1 MNQKILITDL
11 NSTLIEPI
19 ALYIGMASFESRCIS
34 LLKEICEK
42 NICNTFHIFKNAETS
57 DQAESNLT
65 VMLSLIK
72 SKVITTVISL
82 DEPTLAAN
90 SFTKIIEYTRTLK
103 AGSIFIDITT
113 FTHEQLLIL
122 FRILEQIKLKRN
134 IIFGYTGADEYSTNT
149 TLEDIWLSKGVS
161 QIRSVLGFPGNLL
174 PSKKLHLILLAGFE
188 HERAKTVIEQ
198 FEPNVLSIGIGK
210 RDQSMSDKHHET
222 NARFFQEIKKFVEL
236 TISTATNV
244 NTFEFSCVDPLETK
258 NIVLNQASLYQN
270 FNTVI
275 CPMNTKLSTLGVAFA
290 ATENETLQICYSR
303 AIAYNESG
311 YSCPSNRITL
321 FNIQFE

>member
-11 NSTLIEPI
+11 DKKLTEPI
-19 ALYIGMASFESRCIS
+19 ALYIGMASFESRCMTI
-34 LLKEICEK
+34 LKEICEK
-42 NICNTFHIFKNAETS
+42 EICNTFHIFKNAETKEL
-57 DQAESNLT
+57 AETNLIQ
-65 VMLSLIK
+65 MLSFIK
-72 SKVITTVISL
+72 GEVDKTIISL
-82 DEPTLAAN
+82 DEPTLTAN
-90 SFTKIIEYTRTLK
+90 SFIKIIESSRSLK
-103 AGSIFIDITT
+103 AGSLFIDITT

-149 TLEDIWLSKGVS
+149 TLENIWLSKGVS

-188 HERAKTVIEQ
+188 HERAKAVIER
-198 FEPNVLSIGIGK
+198 FEPNILSIGIGK
-210 RDQSMSDKHHET
+210 RDQSMSDKHHVT
-222 NARFFQEIKKFVEL
+222 NTRFFQEIKKFVEL
-236 TISTATNV
+236 KTSTSTNV
-244 NTFEFSCVDPLETK
+244 NTFEFSCIDPLETK
-258 NIVLNQASLYQN
+258 NTVLEQVSLYQD

-290 ATENETLQICYSR
+290 AADNEALQICYSR
-303 AIAYNESG
+303 AITYNESG
-311 YSCPSNRITL
+311 YSSPSNIITL